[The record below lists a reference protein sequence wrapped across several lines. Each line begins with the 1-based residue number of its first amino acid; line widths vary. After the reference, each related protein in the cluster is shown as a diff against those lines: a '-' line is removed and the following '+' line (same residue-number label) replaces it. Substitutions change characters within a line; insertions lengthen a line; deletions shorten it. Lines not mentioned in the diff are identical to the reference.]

1 MIIGAKDVSQ
11 TVPEQI
17 AFNQSKLQEGALSS
31 IRKEINK
38 EMVQEANKGESEQR
52 ISSEELSKLMEEI
65 KRKFDMLSKYLRID
79 IDSDLEIPV
88 AKIIEKDTNKII
100 RQIPPEYLLDLIKK
114 IDQTLGIL
122 LEREV

>member
-17 AFNQSKLQEGALSS
+17 AFSQSKLQEGALSS

-38 EMVQEANKGESEQR
+38 EMVQEANKSEQR

-100 RQIPPEYLLDLIKK
+100 RQIPPEYLLDLMKK